1 MSNHPFTGVHYPPSS
16 VNLSKLDN
24 NNAFDALDFGG
35 IMNNSYSPGNNHNNM
50 TGLVQNQPQQQQQQQ
65 QRMQMSRQNFH
76 SYSQMNGSPKQ
87 DAPLSP
93 DERYRHNSQ
102 NSLNSVQPNPIFISC
117 DQVSKQSSEMPTTDN
132 WCTIAYHELSS
143 RIGEM
148 FHVKRKDRRVTI
160 DGFTEPSVKNNRF
173 SLGVLNNINRS
184 EVTRNVRQHIGKG
197 IEVHWVNN
205 VVMLKCV
212 SENPVFVQS
221 PNCNQKHGWNIA
233 TVVKVPKGC
242 CLAIFDM
249 DVFAKTLA
257 DEVKKG
263 FEEVFALSK
272 MCTVRISFVKGWGRE
287 YRRQSIMNTPCWI
300 EIRLN
305 GPLKWIDIV
314 LNEIEGPKQVIGSCS

>member
-1 MSNHPFTGVHYPPSS
+1 ME
-16 VNLSKLDN
+16 
-24 NNAFDALDFGG
+24 NNALDQIDFG
-35 IMNNSYSPGNNHNNM
+35 NASPKFTYPQSHQLNPSHS
-50 TGLVQNQPQQQQQQQ
+50 PQQ
-65 QRMQMSRQNFH
+65 SHQNSFNYQTQPTSVATTH
-76 SYSQMNGSPKQ
+76 ANSSATIPKNE
-87 DAPLSP
+87 APLSP
-93 DERYRHNSQ
+93 DQYGQQISRQRFNSNQ
-102 NSLNSVQPNPIFISC
+102 SASYEISNPIAIQS
-117 DQVSKQSSEMPTTDN
+117 DQVSKQSSEMPCTDH

-148 FHVKRKDRRVTI
+148 FHVKRKDTCAMI
-160 DGFTEPSVKNNRF
+160 DGFTEPSMKNNRF

-197 IEVHWVNN
+197 IEVHWMNN
-205 VVMLKCV
+205 IVMLKCV

-249 DVFAKTLA
+249 DVFAQTLA
-257 DEVKKG
+257 AEVKKG

-314 LNEIEGPKQVIGSCS
+314 LNEIEGPKHVIGSCS